1 MAILVNLWSGK
12 TGEIKRFLERYYQKK
27 VKMDEDVG
35 QWIYIY
41 NKPLD
46 AIDIMSALMDN
57 NDEFQISLC
66 IQVDKA
72 DVHLVTHENYNDII
86 KGLLYLFYEESPEV
100 HTSSDGCL

>member
-12 TGEIKRFLERYYQKK
+12 TGEIKRFLERYYRKD
-27 VKMDEDVG
+27 VKMDDDVG

-57 NDEFQISLC
+57 IDEFQISLC

-72 DVHLVTHENYNDII
+72 DVHVVTNENCNDII
-86 KGLLYLFYEESPEV
+86 KAILHVYYEEAPEV
-100 HTSSDGCL
+100 TY